1 LGAKNYKHE
10 SDKHAKGINTWTDRV
25 SMICMQLSK
34 SESILDVATGILS
47 ATVNLNHL
55 GIKKISQIIHHLF
68 K

>member
-1 LGAKNYKHE
+1 M
-10 SDKHAKGINTWTDRV
+10 NTWTDRV
-25 SMICMQLSK
+25 SMIFMQLSK

-55 GIKKISQIIHHLF
+55 GIKKTSQIIHHLF

>member
-1 LGAKNYKHE
+1 M
-10 SDKHAKGINTWTDRV
+10 NTWTDRV
-25 SMICMQLSK
+25 SMIFMQLSK

-55 GIKKISQIIHHLF
+55 GIKKTSQIFHHLF